1 MKTKLYYTM
10 LGALLGSLTVLA
22 MSMLNILLINY
33 IGCSFMSL
41 SSSGIGISL
50 ASATICI
57 LMPPVL
63 ILSLKQA

>member
-1 MKTKLYYTM
+1 MLIRLYYIM

-22 MSMLNILLINY
+22 MSILNILLISY
-33 IGCSFMSL
+33 IGCFFMSL

-50 ASATICI
+50 ALAMICI

-63 ILSLKQA
+63 ILSLKQV